1 MKSKIDRVMDEV
13 KRAQTLFAEFSEDR
27 VNRILDAIHIISISN
42 LEKWA
47 RFAHEETGYGKIE
60 DKVIKNKVAADDV
73 YRYIRPMKTTGFI
86 SAKPEMGIYE
96 VASPMGIVAAVIPS
110 TNPTSTTIYKIMI
123 SLKARNGIVISPH
136 PSAKNCIKATVDA
149 ISDAAVSAGA
159 PKGIIGFIDEPSI
172 EDTQYLMK
180 HHLTNV
186 ILATG
191 GIGLVRA
198 AYSSGKPAY
207 GVGPGNVPAFIERT
221 ADIRK
226 AVKDVV
232 AGKSFDWGTVCASE
246 QSLIVDL
253 PVAQKVKELLKQEGG
268 YFVNE
273 REKSQLE
280 ALVVD
285 EKGNLNPK
293 IVAKSPQVIAQMAGF
308 EVPSGIKV
316 LVVEENGV
324 GREHPLTLEKLS
336 PILTYFEED
345 GWEAGCRRC
354 IEVLKYGGLG
364 HTLCL
369 HSQDL
374 NVIREFA
381 LKKPAF
387 RILVNT
393 PGTHGAIGYTTNL
406 PPALTL
412 GCGALGNN
420 ITSDNITP
428 LHLMDVKRVAF
439 ETKPISSKEPIS
451 LKPLVP
457 PIEIHGYEYKKSME
471 EISFASKAP
480 EKEAFNAPYDFVSE
494 EDVRKAKKENR
505 RIKIHSKTIITP
517 SAKELGENWHIF
529 ERS

>member
-1 MKSKIDRVMDEV
+1 MKSQVDRIMEEV
-13 KRAQTLFAEFSEDR
+13 KRAQTLFADFSEEK
-27 VNRILDAIHIISISN
+27 VNRIIDAIHTVSMNN

-47 RFAHEETGYGKIE
+47 RFANEETGYGKVE

-73 YRYIRPMKTTGFI
+73 YRYIKPMKTTGFI

-110 TNPTSTTIYKIMI
+110 TNPTSTTIYKILI
-123 SLKARNGIVISPH
+123 SLKSRNGIVISPH
-136 PSAKNCIKATVDA
+136 PFAKNCIKMVVDE

-159 PKGIIGFIDEPSI
+159 PKGIIGIITEPSI

-191 GIGLVRA
+191 GLGLVRA

-221 ADIRK
+221 ADLQK

-232 AGKSFDWGTVCASE
+232 IGKSFDWGTVCASE

-253 PVAQKVKELLKQEGG
+253 PVAKKVKELLKLEGV

-273 REKSQLE
+273 REKAQLE
-280 ALVVD
+280 ALMVD

-293 IVAKSPQVIAQMAGF
+293 IVAKSPQVLAQMAGF
-308 EVPSGIKV
+308 EVPSNIKV
-316 LVVEENGV
+316 LLVEEKGV
-324 GREHPLTLEKLS
+324 GRDYPLTLEKLS
-336 PILTYFEED
+336 PVLTYFEED
-345 GWEAGCRRC
+345 GWEAGCKRC

-364 HTLCL
+364 HTLCI

-393 PGTHGAIGYTTNL
+393 PGTYGAIGYTTNL

-428 LHLMDVKRVAF
+428 LHLMDIKRVAF
-439 ETKPISSKEPIS
+439 ETRSITSKEPIS
-451 LKPLVP
+451 LKPLISP
-457 PIEIHGYEYKKSME
+457 LEIYGYDYKQKKQVEDS
-471 EISFASKAP
+471 APKAP
-480 EKEAFNAPYDFVSE
+480 EKEVFDAPFDFVSE

-517 SAKELGENWHIF
+517 SAKELGENLHIF
-529 ERS
+529 EKV

>member
-1 MKSKIDRVMDEV
+1 MRSNIDRIMEDA
-13 KRAQTLFAEFSEDR
+13 KRAQTIFADFGEER
-27 VNRILDAIHIISISN
+27 INRILDAIHSVSMAN

-47 RFAHEETGYGKIE
+47 RLANEETGFGKIE
-60 DKVIKNKVAADDV
+60 DKIIKNRFAADDV
-73 YRYIRPMKTTGFI
+73 YRYIKPMKTTGFI
-86 SAKPEMGIYE
+86 SANIEMGIYE
-96 VASPMGIVAAVIPS
+96 VASPMGIVAGVIPS
-110 TNPTSTTIYKIMI
+110 TNPTSTVIYKILI

-136 PSAKNCIKATVDA
+136 PNAKNCIKAVVDEIVDA
-149 ISDAAVSAGA
+149 VTSAGA
-159 PKGIIGFIDEPSI
+159 PKGIIGLIEEPSI

-191 GIGLVRA
+191 GMGLVRA

-207 GVGPGNVPAFIERT
+207 GVGPGNVPAYIDRSASLT
-221 ADIRK
+221 K

-232 AGKSFDWGTVCASE
+232 IGKSFDWGTVCASE

-253 PVAQKVKELLKQEGG
+253 PVAKKVKELLKQEGC

-273 REKSQLE
+273 REKALLE
-280 ALVVD
+280 GLMVD

-308 EVPSGIKV
+308 ELPSNIRV
-316 LVVEENGV
+316 IVVEEKGV
-324 GREHPLTLEKLS
+324 GRDYPLTLEKLS
-336 PILTYFEED
+336 PVLTYFEED
-345 GWEAGCRRC
+345 GWEAGCKRC

-393 PGTHGAIGYTTNL
+393 PGTHGAIGFTTNL
-406 PPALTL
+406 PPAMTL

-428 LHLMDVKRVAF
+428 LHLMDIKRVAF
-439 ETKPISSKEPIS
+439 ETKSISSKSPIE
-451 LKPLVP
+451 LNPLVLP
-457 PIEIHGYEYKKSME
+457 FETGNVYKKIEGSPFLM
-471 EISFASKAP
+471 KAP
-480 EKEAFNAPYDFVSE
+480 EKYSIDKPYDFVSE
-494 EDVRKAKKENR
+494 DDVRKANKENR

-517 SAKELGENWHIF
+517 SAKELGEALHIF
-529 ERS
+529 EKT

>member
-1 MKSKIDRVMDEV
+1 MKSQIDRVMEET
-13 KRAQTLFAEFSEDR
+13 KRAQTLFADFSEEK
-27 VNRILDAIHIISISN
+27 VNRVLEAIHTVSMSN

-60 DKVIKNKVAADDV
+60 DKVIKNKLASEDV
-73 YRYIRPMKTTGFI
+73 YRYILPMKTTGFI

-110 TNPTSTTIYKIMI
+110 TNPTSTTIYKTLI
-123 SLKARNGIVISPH
+123 SLKSRNGIVISPH
-136 PSAKNCIKATVDA
+136 PNAKNCIKAVVDA
-149 ISDAAVSAGA
+149 LSDAAASAGA
-159 PKGIIGFIDEPSI
+159 PRGIIGYISDPTI

-191 GIGLVRA
+191 GLGLVRA
-198 AYSSGKPAY
+198 AYTSGKPAY
-207 GVGPGNVPAFIERT
+207 GVGPGNVPAYIDRS
-221 ADIRK
+221 ANLQK

-253 PVAQKVKELLKQEGG
+253 PVAEKVKESLKQEGC
-268 YFVNE
+268 YFVNS
-273 REKSQLE
+273 REKTQLE
-280 ALVVD
+280 SLMVD

-308 EVPSGIKV
+308 EVPPKIKV
-316 LVVEENGV
+316 LIVEENEV

-336 PILTYFEED
+336 PVLTYFEED
-345 GWEAGCRRC
+345 GWEAGCNRC

-364 HTLCL
+364 HTLCI
-369 HSQDL
+369 HAQDL
-374 NVIREFA
+374 NVIRQFA
-381 LKKPAF
+381 LRKPAF

-393 PGTHGAIGYTTNL
+393 PGTHGAVGFSTNL

-428 LHLMDVKRVAF
+428 LHLMDIKRVAF
-439 ETKPISSKEPIS
+439 ETKPVTTKEIVS
-451 LKPLVP
+451 LRPLVTP
-457 PIEIHGYEYKKSME
+457 EEINGYE
-471 EISFASKAP
+471 IRGTRDGGASKAP
-480 EKEAFNAPYDFVSE
+480 AKEVEDGVYDFVSE
-494 EDVRKAKKENR
+494 DDVRRASRENR

-517 SAKELGENWHIF
+517 SARELGETLRIF
-529 ERS
+529 EKS